1 MNERAVS
8 PLIATIFLI
17 AVSVAL
23 GSIVMSLGQ
32 DYVSQ
37 ADTVSASC
45 GEISYDLKRVNY
57 DLNNNELKIIIDNGE
72 FEIDG
77 FLIKL
82 FDESYTQ
89 GYSERVSQV
98 ILPYEVGVLS
108 LVVDTQKISSV
119 YEVKV
124 IPQVDS
130 NICDSSFRQV
140 DQKSPLFN
148 VIQ

>member
-37 ADTVSASC
+37 ADPLSASC
-45 GEISYDLKRVNY
+45 SEVSYDLKRVNY
-57 DLNNNELKIIIDNGE
+57 NQNTNELKIIVDNGD
-72 FEIDG
+72 FQIDG

-82 FDESYTQ
+82 FDESYTE
-89 GYSERVSQV
+89 GYSERISQT
-98 ILPYEVGVLS
+98 ILPYEVGVMNL
-108 LVVDTQKISSV
+108 LIDTQKISSV

-124 IPQVDS
+124 IPQIGS
-130 NICDSSFRQV
+130 SICDSTFRQV
-140 DQKSPLFN
+140 DQSSPLF
-148 VIQ
+148 VMQ